1 MCYWQGATRNSTQLG
16 TVVLTIPALQPCGM
30 LLCLASLPP
39 AVDLLTL
46 RRTITTL
53 LSPSPFAP
61 SASTAS
67 PELQCEPSLLS
78 FYSPGVSTSSAL
90 STLEPAERIAS
101 RAFASPVRIASR
113 AFAFACGRTS
123 AISRTE
129 VFVWAPQAPLAQDSH
144 LLFQVLP
151 FSQSPPRVWT
161 LPPGC
166 FPLRPLPLTPHR
178 LPYPYSDSEC
188 SMDARRELSL
198 MSFFQANPA
207 VRCSACWHSI
217 LHTMKVR
224 FQSIMQQSLSE
235 RRFNYMYNV
244 QQLHTY

>member
-1 MCYWQGATRNSTQLG
+1 
-16 TVVLTIPALQPCGM
+16 M

-178 LPYPYSDSEC
+178 PIIVSSGTLNPTIPIPHRLPYPYSDSEC

-207 VRCSACWHSI
+207 VRCSAC
-217 LHTMKVR
+217 
-224 FQSIMQQSLSE
+224 
-235 RRFNYMYNV
+235 
-244 QQLHTY
+244 